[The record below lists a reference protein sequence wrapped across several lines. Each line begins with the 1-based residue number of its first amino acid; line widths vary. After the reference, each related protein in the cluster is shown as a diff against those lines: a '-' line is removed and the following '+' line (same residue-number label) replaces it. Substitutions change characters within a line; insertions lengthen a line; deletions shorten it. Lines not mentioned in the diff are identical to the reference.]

1 MFYSFQNDLGLAIV
15 VGVFLQCRTFNIGLG
30 GASLNLS
37 NVITTNKFQHF
48 LVIMSENFK
57 TLFWLAWLERNLHHC
72 AYVNPLFILIENL
85 AFIWWIQT
93 PPHLPNG
100 ESSMC
105 MKNERNKSCNYYIHL
120 QRIKL
125 KWFIL
130 HNHNSSMFKLVLE
143 QPPCKMA

>member
-57 TLFWLAWLERNLHHC
+57 TLF
-72 AYVNPLFILIENL
+72 
-85 AFIWWIQT
+85 
-93 PPHLPNG
+93 
-100 ESSMC
+100 
-105 MKNERNKSCNYYIHL
+105 
-120 QRIKL
+120 
-125 KWFIL
+125 
-130 HNHNSSMFKLVLE
+130 
-143 QPPCKMA
+143 